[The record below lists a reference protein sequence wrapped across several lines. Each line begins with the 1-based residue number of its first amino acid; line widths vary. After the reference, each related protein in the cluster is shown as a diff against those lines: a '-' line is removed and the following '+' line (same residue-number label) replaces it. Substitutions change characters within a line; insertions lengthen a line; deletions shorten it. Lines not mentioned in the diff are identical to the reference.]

1 MKAILKNYRQ
11 SPRKVR
17 LVARSVRGKTPAQAL
32 MILDFMPKRAAE
44 PIMKLIV
51 SAVANAK
58 VNNNVD
64 VADLIIKGIEINGGV
79 TLKRFRPRA
88 RGSAYRIN
96 KRTSHI
102 VVTLDKKPGKGG
114 VVAEAPKAEAKV
126 AKPAAAKKAAPKK
139 AAVKKAVKKKAE

>member
-32 MILDFMPKRAAE
+32 MVLDFMPKRAAE
-44 PIMKLIV
+44 PIMKLIA

-64 VADLIIKGIEINGGV
+64 VSELVIKGIEINKGV

-102 VVTLDKKPGKGG
+102 VVTLEKKGGKGG
-114 VVAEAPKAEAKV
+114 VVAPEVKASVKT
-126 AKPAAAKKAAPKK
+126 AKPAVKKSVTKK
-139 AAVKKAVKKKAE
+139 PAVKKAVKKKAE